1 MLTHSVLVERAVRI
15 GLAGIRDPGTCRWH
29 ILDSMQSIE
38 LLMCHRRQGKC
49 ERAPMKSGISSHLGT
64 LAKLLVSVGMIAF
77 LLTRLNSSELLARL
91 AHTQPQWVLFALAL
105 YVLAIFLG
113 VLKWYALVRVQI
125 SDVSFGDLVTF
136 TFTGLFAGNVLP
148 TNIGGDIVRVV
159 MLARTEHDASEAATI
174 SVVVDRLMG
183 LVAFFGVTLL
193 SAAVALSLWTHSAEL
208 EAVETSVLAVAGVIA
223 VASALF
229 FSRRVARQLRVI
241 FEWSPLTR
249 FKPRALR
256 LYYAIQVYRAN
267 YGALVANVALS
278 ASILVV
284 ATFVW
289 YAVARAL
296 GLHISLL
303 YFFLFNPL
311 IAFVL
316 LLPISFNG
324 LGPKEAATVFFFGL
338 IGVPSESAF
347 AMSILFHAIIVL
359 TSLPGGVLWWRQR
372 ARPEWAEP

>member
-1 MLTHSVLVERAVRI
+1 
-15 GLAGIRDPGTCRWH
+15 
-29 ILDSMQSIE
+29 
-38 LLMCHRRQGKC
+38 
-49 ERAPMKSGISSHLGT
+49 MKSGISSHLGT

-296 GLHISLL
+296 GLNISLL

-316 LLPISFNG
+316 LL
-324 LGPKEAATVFFFGL
+324 L
-338 IGVPSESAF
+338 I
-347 AMSILFHAIIVL
+347 
-359 TSLPGGVLWWRQR
+359 
-372 ARPEWAEP
+372 